1 MSAESFQSYFDD
13 PVYQSAMKHLQGG
26 NWEAGLTELDKL
38 ISSYPLNHQL
48 RTLRQEMKLRAQVDD
63 DERIDITEANKRKR
77 ITWSIRLVVSAVL
90 LSVIIWSAMRYSQWI
105 GQQWVL
111 TQQRLENEVQLID
124 QAVKFRD
131 AQDLLQVGRLTEA
144 KTKLEEVSAANPDYP
159 GLTEALQR
167 TDKMIALDSRYDEA
181 LRKINLGDL
190 NGALEVLEGIEAD
203 EPFYKDVSTRIAEI
217 KGQFFLGDIQSQ
229 AEKAYQSKNWEQAA
243 SSYETLRALNPSYQ
257 PEMVEGRLFESY
269 MNAAMDTLSKDTE
282 SIQALELA
290 ETYFSKA
297 LSLRPQDPTIRF
309 ERDQARETFKDRLF
323 SRYVEAAQAALSEK
337 ADSLE
342 ALATADEYFFKALEL
357 RPNDPGIQLQ
367 RRLAQLFVEAQDD
380 FDKNRYDEVIE
391 KLEGVIT
398 EEPEYASGTARQ
410 TLFEAYLA
418 RGDAR
423 MLGGDYEPAQTDFQR
438 AVVLAEQGE
447 NTNLRLFQ
455 AQIRIAESMG
465 AQLLYEDAVL
475 LYRSAIDSANLSD
488 ADLKQRPELIS
499 KLKQADGYVQIRSYR
514 SAFRI
519 YRDQARKILFIF
531 PKVSHVVRAGEYLT
545 SLANQYNTT
554 VEAILQANNLGS
566 TKKVTTGQELVIPVL
581 EP

>member
-13 PVYQSAMKHLQGG
+13 PVYQSAMKHLQSG

-38 ISSYPLNHQL
+38 VSNYPLNHQL
-48 RTLRQEMKLRAQVDD
+48 RTLRQEMKLRAQVDE
-63 DERIDITEANKRKR
+63 DELIDIAEATKRKR

-90 LSVIIWSAMRYSQWI
+90 LSAIIWSAMSYSQWI
-105 GQQWVL
+105 GQQVAL
-111 TQQRLENEVQLID
+111 ARQSVENQVQDLE

-131 AQDLLQVGRLTEA
+131 AQDLLQVGRLSEA
-144 KTKLEEVSAANPDYP
+144 KTLFEEVSAKNPDYP
-159 GLTEALQR
+159 GVSEALER
-167 TDKMIALDSRYDEA
+167 TDKLIGLDARYDEA

-229 AEKAYQSKNWEQAA
+229 AENAYQLKNWEQAA

-257 PEMVEGRLFESY
+257 PEMVEDRLFESY

-323 SRYVEAAQAALSEK
+323 IRYIDAAQAALAEK
-337 ADSLE
+337 ADSLD

-357 RPNDPGIQLQ
+357 RPDDPGIQLQ
-367 RRLAQLFVEAQDD
+367 RRLAQLFIEAQDD

-398 EEPEYASGTARQ
+398 EEPDYASGTARQ

-475 LYRSAIDSANLSD
+475 LYRTAIDSANLSD

>member
-13 PVYQSAMKHLQGG
+13 PVYQSAMKHLQSG
-26 NWEAGLTELDKL
+26 NWDAGLTELDKL
-38 ISSYPLNHQL
+38 VSSYPLNHQL

-63 DERIDITEANKRKR
+63 DELIDIAEANKRKR
-77 ITWSIRLVVSAVL
+77 LTWSIRVVVSAAL
-90 LSVIIWSAMRYSQWI
+90 LTLIIWGVFSYSAWI
-105 GQQWVL
+105 QQQVVSA
-111 TQQRLENEVQLID
+111 RLRVENEVQLVEL
-124 QAVKFRD
+124 AVNFRD

-144 KTKLEEVSAANPDYP
+144 KALLEEVAATNPDYP
-159 GLTEALQR
+159 GLSEALQQA
-167 TDKMIALDSRYDEA
+167 DKMIALDARYDEA

-190 NGALEVLEGIEAD
+190 NGALEVLESIEAE
-203 EPFYKDVSTRIAEI
+203 EPFFKDVSTRIAEI
-217 KGQFFLGDIQSQ
+217 KGHFFLGDIQSQ
-229 AEKAYQSKNWEQAA
+229 AEKAYQSNDWEQAA

-257 PEMVEGRLFESY
+257 PDMVEERLFESY
-269 MNAAMDTLSKDTE
+269 MNAAKETLSKDTQSLE
-282 SIQALELA
+282 ALELA

-309 ERDQARETFKDRLF
+309 ERDQARESFKDRLF
-323 SRYVEAAQAALSEK
+323 RRYVDTAQTALSEK

-342 ALATADEYFFKALEL
+342 ALATADAYFLQALEL
-357 RPNDPGIQLQ
+357 RPNDPEIQLQ
-367 RRLAQLFVEAQDD
+367 RTLAHLFIQAQED
-380 FDKNRYDEVIE
+380 FTKNRYDLVIE
-391 KLEGVIT
+391 KLEQVIT
-398 EEPEYASGTARQ
+398 EEPDYASGTARQ

-418 RGDAR
+418 RGDSR

-447 NTNLRLFQ
+447 NTKIRLFQ

-465 AQLLYEDAVL
+465 ALLMYEDADL
-475 LYRSAIDSANLSD
+475 LYRSAIDSASLSEE
-488 ADLKQRPELIS
+488 DLKQRPELIS
-499 KLKQADGYVQIRSYR
+499 KLKQADGYIQIRSYR

-531 PKVSHVVRAGEYLT
+531 PKVTHVVRSGDYLT
-545 SLANQYNTT
+545 SLANQYHTT

-566 TKKVTTGQELVIPVL
+566 TKKVTAGQELVIPVL